1 MKIIFIKYRLALISL
16 MVSFFFHGKAQ
27 FDYPVRREVSFG
39 GKLVDMQKRFTAY
52 INNTNDSILIKAR
65 RLSLEGMRLKDK
77 MDNRAAIICYLKAE
91 LLLSKSPVQSE
102 LTNLVLAD
110 VLQNKGRAYHYI
122 VKPAAS
128 LDFINESKRLNESL
142 ISSKNIEIARFAY
155 FFLATNYDM
164 LEGIMPIFRQSGTPY
179 AYAAVKIKRDMLNI
193 RGAEMGRSYWNYAG
207 QFCRKPASKEIAF
220 DTMIVY
226 AQLADKEF
234 KEDKNIDRIYT
245 AEFTSSNNMIL
256 AERYKSFYNNADS
269 CKFYTE
275 KIIAALSG
283 NETYKFPDK
292 LPVFINQEEVMRSS
306 RSLSEF
312 LTYIYQNTNDKRYLE
327 VARDFLD
334 SAVKALSNHTAETF
348 VQGERNIGEMKY
360 TNRFLI
366 RTLATGESFP
376 VKNEKGLD
384 FLAQIEK
391 AKTFNYKKKLLENQI
406 VHSSQ
411 TNGLEIQ
418 LIRKL
423 NSMYDNLEESR
434 LKINHSEYL
443 IQNLSLLTQIDSLEK
458 LNYKKEILNSVFL
471 SDENPEIGKIS
482 SSLKPA
488 TTILLY
494 YLDEFANLCASIS
507 SAGVEIYQI
516 PVENDFYSDLGL
528 FQELNTRQ
536 TMLDENWCR
545 LSNKIYKSLVQ
556 SYVKNMATNELIIIS
571 SGILNRIPF
580 ESLVTSWSKNSEG
593 KFAVK
598 YLMQDMNIRYEYSL
612 KPFYKS
618 ETGKQ
623 MAGKEKVYAFAP
635 KYAVPSATTRGM
647 TILPGRNYMESNLR
661 SESFPL
667 KFNVPEA
674 EMVASSQNGVAFVN
688 DDATEEKFRE
698 VAGNADILHLSMHS
712 YAFNEDPMYWGLVF
726 AENKNGTG
734 SGKTNLDITSWFDD
748 GILYAYEIYQMNLK
762 SDMVVLSA
770 CETGIGRYE
779 TGEGTR
785 SLGLAFRYAGC
796 NNTVMSLWAVDDE
809 YTQEL
814 MRSFYNYLK
823 QGKPKAEALK
833 LAKND
838 FVKNNKTA
846 GPFFWAGFILY
857 GDNQPVNLKKHSG
870 FAIFLVVGLIATL
883 LVGLGYFHRKARK

>member
-1 MKIIFIKYRLALISL
+1 MKVAFIKYPLLLIFL
-16 MVSFFFHGKAQ
+16 VVSFFFHGKAQ

-142 ISSKNIEIARFAY
+142 LDSRNIEIARFAY

-164 LEGIMPIFRQSGTPY
+164 LEGIMPIFKQPGTPY
-179 AYAAVKIKRDMLNI
+179 AYAAVKIKRDILHI

-207 QFCRKPASKEIAF
+207 QFYRKPASKDIAF

-234 KEDKNIDRIYT
+234 KADKNIDRIYT
-245 AEFTSSNNMIL
+245 AEFTSNNNIIL
-256 AERYKSFYNNADS
+256 AERYKNFYNNVDS

-275 KIIAALSG
+275 RIIAALSIKG
-283 NETYKFPDK
+283 IYNLPDK
-292 LPVFINQEEVMRSS
+292 LPAFINHEEVMRSS
-306 RSLSEF
+306 SYFSEF
-312 LTYIYQNTNDKRYLE
+312 LRYIYENTADKRFLK
-327 VARDFLD
+327 VARDLLD

-348 VQGERNIGEMKY
+348 IQGERNIDAMRF
-360 TNRFLI
+360 TSRFLI
-366 RTLATGESFP
+366 KTLATGESYP
-376 VKNEKGLD
+376 MKNERALEL
-384 FLAQIEK
+384 LAQIDK
-391 AKTFNYKKKLLENQI
+391 AKTFNYQKKLLENQI
-406 VHSSQ
+406 AHSSQ
-411 TNGLEIQ
+411 INGLEIH

-423 NSMYDNLEESR
+423 NSQYDNLEEDR
-434 LKINHSEYL
+434 LKTNHFEYL
-443 IQNLSLLTQIDSLEK
+443 TKNLNLLTQIDSLEK
-458 LNYKKEILNSVFL
+458 LEYKKEILTTIFL
-471 SDENPEIGKIS
+471 KDENPEIGSIIS
-482 SSLKPA
+482 SIKPG
-488 TTILLY
+488 TTILMY
-494 YLDEFANLCASIS
+494 YFDPLANLCASIS
-507 SAGVEIYQI
+507 SNGLEINWI
-516 PVENDFYSDLGL
+516 PVSDDFYKDLRS

-536 TMLDENWCR
+536 TMLDESWCR
-545 LSNKIYKSLVQ
+545 LSNKVYKSLVKP
-556 SYVKNMATNELIIIS
+556 YLKNNATEELIIIS
-571 SGILNRIPF
+571 DGVLDRVPF
-580 ESLVTSWSKNSEG
+580 ESLVISWSKDAKG
-593 KFAVK
+593 KYAIE
-598 YLMQDMNIRYEYSL
+598 YLMQDMNVRYEYSL

-618 ETGKQ
+618 EVEKPI
-623 MAGKEKVYAFAP
+623 ASIKKVYAFAP
-635 KYAVPSATTRGM
+635 NYESPLATTRST
-647 TILPGRNYMESNLR
+647 TILPEKNYTGPNLR

-674 EMVASSQNGVAFVN
+674 EMVARSQDGAAFVN
-688 DDATEEKFRE
+688 DNATEEKFRK

-712 YAFNEDPMYWGLVF
+712 FAFNDDPMYLGLVF
-726 AENKNGTG
+726 AENKNVTD
-734 SGKTNLDITSWFDD
+734 SEKAKLDITSWKDD
-748 GILYAYEIYQMNLK
+748 GILYAYEIYQMNIN

-796 NNTVMSLWAVDDE
+796 NNTIMSLWAVDDE

-814 MRSFYNYLK
+814 MRSFYHYLG
-823 QGKPKAEALK
+823 QGKPKAEALR
-833 LAKND
+833 LAKSD
-838 FVKNNKTA
+838 FIKNNKTA